1 MLPFSSKERANLAE
15 MPRLQPPSFLEP
27 HVDCTNIRLMLESIS
42 YREGHTLIEAEHLLQ
57 IGESLMDAGLV
68 LVTKEETFEQM
79 ENFFLYL
86 SMENPSNFCAD
97 DNIDDPTIILS
108 RDNRL
113 YLEDFCASSMIK
125 KQLELLTENKFKRE
139 KLNSLY
145 DTCIGHKLKAT
156 TSTEDYF
163 EPFALELKDEARKWF
178 KEIPEKSPFVEL
190 GWVQPH
196 IKGPLKRFINAI
208 KEKQN

>member
-1 MLPFSSKERANLAE
+1 MPPAFSIDHATQWFH
-15 MPRLQPPSFLEP
+15 PCLQPPFFLEP
-27 HVDCTNIRLMLESIS
+27 HVDCTNIRMLLEGIRH
-42 YREGHTLIEAEHLLQ
+42 REGNPLIDAEQLLQ
-57 IGESLMDAGLV
+57 LGESLIDAGLV

-86 SMENPSNFCAD
+86 SMENPSDFCED
-97 DNIDDPTIILS
+97 SEKTGDLSIVLS

-125 KQLELLTENKFKRE
+125 KQLKLLTENKFKRE

-145 DTCIGHKLKAT
+145 ETCKEHTLTAT

-196 IKGPLKRFINAI
+196 IKGPLKKFI
-208 KEKQN
+208 KEIK